1 MEIAKL
7 ILDYIQALVW
17 PSVTIFSLF
26 FFKNE
31 IKLLLNRLAEIKVGD
46 KTVTF
51 FQDELN
57 KAKMLSQ
64 EVRSDPELTDEK
76 RKLIAKAPQ
85 IPLTDAN
92 ALMIKHGLRPSP
104 SGLELSYYRDIAKQ
118 DPTLALAG
126 LRIEL
131 EIIGKNLAKGFS
143 IDLPSGG
150 VISVFKALAQNNA
163 ITDTQ
168 YNLVHSIIRLA
179 NSAIHGTPVTRDDAN
194 SVLDTADVLCEQYLS
209 WLSWGF
215 VDQKSSKI

>member
-7 ILDYIQALVW
+7 ILEYIQVLVW
-17 PSVTIFSLF
+17 PAVTILSLYV
-26 FFKNE
+26 FKNE
-31 IKLLLNRLAEIKVGD
+31 VKLLLNRLAEIKVGD
-46 KTVTF
+46 KTVKF

-57 KAKMLSQ
+57 KAKILSE
-64 EVRSDPELTDEK
+64 EVRTDPELTEEK
-76 RKLIAKAPQ
+76 RKLIAEAPQ

-131 EIIGKNLAKGFS
+131 EIIGKNLAKGFGVD
-143 IDLPSGG
+143 IPTGG
-150 VISVFKALAQNNA
+150 VTSVFKALAQENA
-163 ITDTQ
+163 ITNNQ
-168 YNLVHSIIRLA
+168 YNLIQSIVRLA

-215 VDQKSSKI
+215 VDKK